1 MVSEKR
7 PKMSESRLILPVDAG
22 HEEGA
27 FQGCDPFLEQFPD
40 YGFLV
45 MGRQRPEAP
54 RHLLQVRSV
63 DGGLRLE
70 VRSQLLQGAPGRVQD
85 RKSTRRTPVTNA
97 HLVCRLL
104 LEKKKPPCT
113 NTRITHPKI
122 NLTTRYTTHSHAT
135 QTM

>member
-45 MGRQRPEAP
+45 MDRQRPEAP
-54 RHLLQVRSV
+54 RHLLPVRSV
-63 DGGLRLE
+63 DGGLRLA
-70 VRSQLLQGAPGRVQD
+70 VRSQLLQGAPGRV
-85 RKSTRRTPVTNA
+85 
-97 HLVCRLL
+97 
-104 LEKKKPPCT
+104 
-113 NTRITHPKI
+113 
-122 NLTTRYTTHSHAT
+122 HAWGGAVET
-135 QTM
+135 GRGPRWGRGGPS

>member
-45 MGRQRPEAP
+45 MDRQRPEAA

-70 VRSQLLQGAPGRVQD
+70 VRSQLLQIGREHVG
-85 RKSTRRTPVTNA
+85 TTATNA
-97 HLVCRLL
+97 HSVDGLSC
-104 LEKKKPPCT
+104 EK
-113 NTRITHPKI
+113 NNNIHLHQLRH
-122 NLTTRYTTHSHAT
+122 
-135 QTM
+135 

>member
-45 MGRQRPEAP
+45 MDRQRPEAP

-70 VRSQLLQGAPGRVQD
+70 VRSPLLQAAPGRVHACAAAGVSIQAG
-85 RKSTRRTPVTNA
+85 RAGGETLQNPVA
-97 HLVCRLL
+97 GVGG
-104 LEKKKPPCT
+104 
-113 NTRITHPKI
+113 
-122 NLTTRYTTHSHAT
+122 
-135 QTM
+135 

>member
-45 MGRQRPEAP
+45 MDRQRPEAP

-70 VRSQLLQGAPGRVQD
+70 VRSHLLQGAPGRVHACEGAVVSAQAGRAAVETFPNSGRGAEVD
-85 RKSTRRTPVTNA
+85 RKRV
-97 HLVCRLL
+97 
-104 LEKKKPPCT
+104 
-113 NTRITHPKI
+113 
-122 NLTTRYTTHSHAT
+122 
-135 QTM
+135 